1 MTSRVSEKKTEGETT
16 ATEPKIPQALPA
28 SVPRRNEAPPTPP
41 RTGRR
46 PKKKTRGG
54 LILFMLVVA
63 AIALLV
69 WFVLIRRPA
78 LRGAENLVVAPG
90 RIAGDDAT
98 VSAKTAGR
106 VREIRV
112 REGDSVR
119 AGDVI
124 AMLDDDQVRA
134 RADAAKSA
142 VQQAEARVRSSQ
154 QQISVLRAQEQ
165 SSSISVDQSKIDSE
179 GRVSQAR
186 AQVAAAQAALA
197 QARAANNQAKY
208 DYENQSK
215 LAKDGDLSERQGML
229 AKSNLEA
236 TSAAVNAAEE
246 QVKAARGAYNAQQAA
261 LKTPAILTSQTLSIQ
276 EQINKAQSEITGAL
290 ADAEKARAQLRE
302 AEANRADLRIVA
314 PFDGTITVRS
324 VEPGEVINPG
334 TAIVTLVNLQE
345 LYLRVFVPI
354 AEIDRVRVDQPARIY
369 LDSRPDRAIEA
380 TVSRI
385 DPDAAFTPE
394 NTYYREDRVRQ
405 VVGVKLAIKNS
416 DGSAKPG
423 VPGEGEIL
431 VKGSEWPARTR
442 RQAP

>member
-1 MTSRVSEKKTEGETT
+1 MTTRVSETRTQPT
-16 ATEPKIPQALPA
+16 AATEPEIPQGSDGHGNESPVTQTPA
-28 SVPRRNEAPPTPP
+28 KRR
-41 RTGRR
+41 R
-46 PKKKTRGG
+46 KKRKGG
-54 LILFMLVVA
+54 LILFIVAVA

-69 WFVLIRRPA
+69 WYIFIHRPA
-78 LRGAENLVVAPG
+78 LKGAENLVVATG
-90 RIAGDDAT
+90 RIAGDEAT

-134 RADAAKSA
+134 REDAAKSA

-154 QQISVLRAQEQ
+154 QQISVLRAQEH
-165 SSSISVDQSKIDSE
+165 SSSISVDQSKMDAE
-179 GRVSQAR
+179 GRVNQAR
-186 AQVAAAQAALA
+186 AQVAAAEAALA
-197 QARAANNQAKY
+197 QARAADNQAKY
-208 DYENQSK
+208 DYENQSQ

-229 AKSNLEA
+229 AKSNFEA
-236 TSAAVNAAEE
+236 TTAAVHAAEE
-246 QVKAARGAYNAQQAA
+246 QVKAARGAYNAQLAA

-276 EQINKAQSEITGAL
+276 EQINKAQSEIAAAM

-354 AEIDRVRVDQPARIY
+354 AEIDRVRVGQPSRIY
-369 LDSRPDRAIEA
+369 LDSRPERAIDA
-380 TVSRI
+380 SVSRI

-431 VKGSEWPARTR
+431 VHGSEWPARTR

>member
-1 MTSRVSEKKTEGETT
+1 MT
-16 ATEPKIPQALPA
+16 ATEPEISHVPPA
-28 SVPRRNEAPPTPP
+28 FEPRRNEPPATPPPT
-41 RTGRR
+41 RR
-46 PKKKTRGG
+46 RRKKSKGG
-54 LILFMLVVA
+54 LILLMLGVA
-63 AIALLV
+63 AVALLA
-69 WFVLIRRPA
+69 WYIFIRRPA
-78 LRGAENLVVAPG
+78 LHGAENLVVAPG
-90 RIAGDDAT
+90 RIAGDEAT
-98 VSAKTAGR
+98 VSAKTSGR

-112 REGDSVR
+112 REGDAVR
-119 AGDVI
+119 AGDLI

-134 RADAAKSA
+134 REDAAKSA
-142 VQQAEARVRSSQ
+142 VQTAEARVRSSE
-154 QQISVLRAQEQ
+154 QQISVLRAQAQ
-165 SSSISVDQSKIDSE
+165 SSSISVDQSKIDAE

-186 AQVAAAQAALA
+186 AQVAAAEAALA

-208 DYENQSK
+208 DYENQSQ
-215 LAKDGDLSERQGML
+215 LAKAGDLSERQGML

-236 TSAAVNAAEE
+236 TTAAVNAAEE
-246 QVKAARGAYNAQQAA
+246 QVKAARGAYNAILAA
-261 LKTPAILTSQTLSIQ
+261 LKTPAILTSQTLSIK
-276 EQINKAQSEITGAL
+276 EQINKAQSEIAGAM

-354 AEIDRVRVDQPARIY
+354 AEIDRVRVGLPARIY
-369 LDSRPDRAIEA
+369 LDSRPERPIEA
-380 TVSRI
+380 SVARI

-431 VKGSEWPARTR
+431 VQGSEWPARTR
-442 RQAP
+442 RQSP